1 MEEILARLGT
11 LPRGVLVVAAIVA
24 CVQLVLQA
32 YALYDLYRRDSV
44 MGGRKWIWV
53 VIIIIGNLL
62 GAIIYLGMGRVVY
75 EPGPG
80 EGERAGSEKA
90 TRSAIDHLYGDRK

>member
-1 MEEILARLGT
+1 MDQIVARLGT
-11 LPRGVLVVAAIVA
+11 LPTGVLVAAAILA
-24 CVQLVLQA
+24 CVQLIVQI
-32 YALYDLYRRDSV
+32 YALIDLSRRDSV
-44 MGGRKWIWV
+44 MFGRKWVWV
-53 VIIIIGNLL
+53 LIIIVGNLL

-90 TRSAIDHLYGDRK
+90 TRRAIDDLYGDRK